1 MGSQQT
7 RNNKIEKLLSVRYS
21 NGSDFWATPDGKLG
35 IEKPVS
41 TLTAL
46 LVMSEL
52 RIPKEHE
59 ALRGAAELVIR
70 AVRRD
75 GRVKIAP
82 KGSIYPC
89 HTALAAAALCRN
101 GYCDK
106 EESKLILSNL
116 TSDRYTDGGWRCKKF
131 LYGKGP
137 ETEFSNPGVT
147 LLALDA
153 FRCARQEQELNEFDD
168 AVETLLDHWTVRTP
182 VGPCHFGIGKQFMAL
197 EYPFYRYNLFYYVY
211 VLSFYRKAV
220 IDHRFIEALDML
232 KGKLDLGGNII
243 IERTKPQLQQ
253 LGIFN
258 TGEISSMARDRYLE
272 VIGNIDRLKSV

>member
-1 MGSQQT
+1 MGFQET
-7 RNNKIEKLLSVRYS
+7 RINKFEKLLSVRCS
-21 NGSDFWATPDGKLG
+21 NGSDFWAAPDGRLG
-35 IEKPVS
+35 IEKPIS

-52 RIPKEHE
+52 RVPKDHE

-70 AVRRD
+70 AVKRD

-116 TSDRYTDGGWRCKKF
+116 ASDRHTDGGWRCKKF

-153 FRCARQEQELNEFDD
+153 FRSASKEQELNEFDD

-182 VGPCHFGIGKQFMAL
+182 VGPCHFGIGKQFMQL

-211 VLSFYRKAV
+211 ILSFYRKAV
-220 IDHRFIEALDML
+220 IDYRFIEALDML
-232 KGKLDLGGNII
+232 KRKLDMDGKII

-253 LGIFN
+253 LGIFKA
-258 TGEISSMARDRYLE
+258 GEISNMASERYLE
-272 VIGNIDRLKSV
+272 VIENIDRLKSV

>member
-116 TSDRYTDGGWRCKKF
+116 TSDKYTDGGWRCKKF

-232 KGKLDLGGNII
+232 KGKLDLDGNII

-272 VIGNIDRLKSV
+272 AIGNIDRFKSI